1 MGVFRKNRYT
11 IGTFL
16 PFLFFHKFLCPVHQE
31 GESVLRTNEL
41 KDNIKLQNRPKNLK
55 NRMQMLFR
63 AN

>member
-11 IGTFL
+11 IGTF
-16 PFLFFHKFLCPVHQE
+16 KFLCPVHQE